1 MTLSRLMLALLAA
14 VLISAGCSC
23 GGVEY
28 TLYTDEAG
36 GFAISHPNDW
46 EQVPQEEVP
55 EGILVIFRPA
65 VTCGN
70 VTESIN
76 VVKAGLPA
84 PMTVDEWFADKQ
96 VPLTSLG
103 EYTPISTE
111 KVTVNGVDAIK
122 HVYTAI
128 GAPSTIV
135 QAMQLYLLDGMTAWV
150 VTCRCD
156 PACYAGY
163 EAMFNTVVN
172 SFRVLD

>member
-23 GGVEY
+23 GGGEY

-36 GFAISHPNDW
+36 GFAISHPTDW

-55 EGILVIFRPA
+55 EGILVIFRPT

-70 VTESIN
+70 VSESIN
-76 VVKAGLPA
+76 VVEGTLPG
-84 PMTVDEWFADKQ
+84 PMTLDDWFADKQ
-96 VPLTSLG
+96 APLSSLG
-103 EYTPISTE
+103 EYTPISTD
-111 KVTVNGVDAIK
+111 KVTVNGREAIK
-122 HVYTAI
+122 HVFSAWGEPATV
-128 GAPSTIV
+128 V

-156 PACYAGY
+156 PSCYAGY
-163 EAMFNTVVN
+163 EAMFDAVVR